1 MNGKRK
7 DSRSQSDIQPS
18 NQSERESGTAH
29 AMKKKK
35 MDSHESNVAIC
46 KCRMR
51 DKKKMLYNVYMVY
64 GKFFRMKGKRRGK
77 NEF

>member
-51 DKKKMLYNVYMVY
+51 DKKKCCTMYIWYTAN
-64 GKFFRMKGKRRGK
+64 FS
-77 NEF
+77 E